1 MFSIRGLEVKVRAP
15 DFTSFPRLC
24 SHDFC
29 IVVALCECETC
40 FLVCPRG
47 MSCTFG
53 AVAVSPQ
60 TIAAKFVQL
69 IDTAE
74 TQEVVL
80 ISQ

>member
-1 MFSIRGLEVKVRAP
+1 MLSIRGLEVEVWAP
-15 DFTSFPRLC
+15 DFTSFPQLS

-29 IVVALCECETC
+29 IVVALCETC
-40 FLVCPRG
+40 FLVCPCG

-60 TIAAKFVQL
+60 TIAATLVQL
-69 IDTAE
+69 IDTGE
-74 TQEVVL
+74 TQEVAL